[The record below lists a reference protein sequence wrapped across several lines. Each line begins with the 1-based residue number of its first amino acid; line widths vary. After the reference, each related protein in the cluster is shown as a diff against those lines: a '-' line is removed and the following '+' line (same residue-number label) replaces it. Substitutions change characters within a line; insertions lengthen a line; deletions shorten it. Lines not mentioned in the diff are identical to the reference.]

1 MSKLDDF
8 QFSSMKELPSY
19 SFGKNSSRDQNSHM
33 KQIVGYLNAKKIE
46 EELLKKERM
55 QNHTIGQYL
64 TEEKIKRS
72 AAIDCQK

>member
-1 MSKLDDF
+1 
-8 QFSSMKELPSY
+8 
-19 SFGKNSSRDQNSHM
+19 M